1 MRLLL
6 DTVAVVRWLDPSPP
20 LSRRAQDAITT
31 ADDVRVSVV
40 SLWELSIKQSIGKL
54 TVRADLR
61 EHVARQSFIELP
73 VLGEH
78 TVAVRDLPL
87 YHRDPFDRMLIAQ
100 ARCEGFTIVTSDRAF
115 AAYDVPILPG

>member
-1 MRLLL
+1 LLL

-61 EHVARQSFIELP
+61 EHVARQSFVELP

-100 ARCEGFTIVTSDRAF
+100 ARCEGLMIVTSDRAF
-115 AAYDVPILPG
+115 AAYGVPILPA